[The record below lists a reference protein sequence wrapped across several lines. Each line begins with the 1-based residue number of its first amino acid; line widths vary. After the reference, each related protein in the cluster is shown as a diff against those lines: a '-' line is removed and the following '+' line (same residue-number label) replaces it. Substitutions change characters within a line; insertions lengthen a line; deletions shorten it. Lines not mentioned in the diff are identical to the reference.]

1 MNKATG
7 WVSLLVLLSAL
18 SLFSSPGR
26 ADAGLPDLKPDVRL
40 LIDISGSMKESDP
53 DNLRAPAVDLIVR
66 MLPEGSRAGIWIFG
80 ESVEPLVAHGKVDDA
95 WRREAEKAMSAID
108 NSGQLTNIPA
118 ALAAASYDFDRL
130 DPRYRTSIVLL
141 TDGKVDISESPMA
154 NASAVR
160 NLLTKT
166 APEIGGIGV
175 PVHTIALSDEADWE
189 FLRELAQHTSG
200 IAEKAETAGQLT
212 PLFLQSLEMVAP
224 VARVPV
230 SGSRFS
236 IDASVE
242 EFTALLFFDEES
254 SRVSL
259 LSPTGVRYRPATD
272 VEGAEWFTNRQ
283 FALVTITDPQEGTWE
298 MEAPDGSKTRV
309 TVISDLQLEVDPL
322 PNSLPTGRSAE
333 LGLRLRER
341 GEVLTDPEVLALF
354 NITVEVKDPGG
365 ERTVLDVSADYPVPS
380 DGEFRV
386 LMPAFEEPG
395 RFQIFA
401 RVNTGTLQRELPMY
415 VEVTQTLA
423 KTPLV
428 TRGDQVPDQDLK
440 TPMIGA
446 AVLAVVAAA
455 LIWWILRRRKRRR
468 LELWQRRA
476 TQNSVEDTILSGVS
490 AEPDGNGSGS

>member
-1 MNKATG
+1 MSRIIG
-7 WVSLLVLLSAL
+7 WIPLLALLCTLSLL
-18 SLFSSPGR
+18 SPPGH

-40 LIDISGSMKESDP
+40 LIDISGSMKDSDP
-53 DNLRAPAVDLIVR
+53 DNLRVPAVELIVR

-80 ESVEPLVAHGKVDDA
+80 ETVEPLVAHGRVDDV
-95 WRREAEKAMSAID
+95 WRMEAEEAMNAID

-118 ALAAASYDFDRL
+118 AIAAASYDFDRL
-130 DPRYRTSIVLL
+130 DPGYRTSIVLL

-160 NLLTKT
+160 NLLTKV
-166 APEIGGIGV
+166 APEMDGIGV

-189 FLRELAQHTSG
+189 FLRALAQHTSG

-224 VARVPV
+224 TARVPV
-230 SGSRFS
+230 SGSSFS

-254 SRVSL
+254 TQVSL
-259 LSPTGVRYRPATD
+259 LSPGGVRYRPNTQVD
-272 VEGAEWFTNRQ
+272 GAEWFTNQQ
-283 FALVTITDPQEGTWE
+283 FALVTITAPEEGLWQLD
-298 MEAPDGSKTRV
+298 APDGSRTRV
-309 TVISDLQLEVDPL
+309 TVISDLQFEVDPL

-333 LGLRLRER
+333 LGLRLRDR
-341 GEVLTDPEVLALF
+341 GQVLTDPEVLELF
-354 NITVEVKDPGG
+354 DIVLEVKHPGG
-365 ERTVLDVSADYPVPS
+365 ETTVLDVSADYPVPP

-395 RFQIFA
+395 RFQILA
-401 RVNTGTLQRELPMY
+401 RVSTGTLQRELPMY
-415 VEVTQTLA
+415 VEVTQTLE

-428 TRGDQVPDQDLK
+428 TRGDQVPEQDLK
-440 TPMIGA
+440 TPLIGA
-446 AVLAVVAAA
+446 TVVVVIAGILVL
-455 LIWWILRRRKRRR
+455 WIVRRRKRRR

-476 TQNSVEDTILSGVS
+476 RQNSVEDTVLSGLS
-490 AEPDGNGSGS
+490 AEPEEPGSQA